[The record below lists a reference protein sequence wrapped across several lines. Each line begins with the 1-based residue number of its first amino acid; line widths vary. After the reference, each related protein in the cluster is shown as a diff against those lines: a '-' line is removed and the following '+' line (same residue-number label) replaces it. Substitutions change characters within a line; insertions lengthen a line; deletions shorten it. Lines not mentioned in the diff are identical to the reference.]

1 MVSQEFGRVSAAP
14 EAQVSSVPA
23 SPSSFER
30 SAAGPFGVNYSNP
43 AALCEGNHPSFLSL
57 K

>member
-30 SAAGPFGVNYSNP
+30 LAAGPFGVNYSNP